1 MMRTAAI
8 LTALFLALA
17 TCAIAV
23 EQPRLIPRSA
33 HIDRPV
39 EQVFD
44 TVQRYFS
51 DPSLSLFRLVSADR
65 KSGTI
70 VARRTGIDTAHWTEW
85 AFCEAEPMKMIYQF
99 EDGTTTVTVKLEAS
113 GNNRTFASVTA
124 DFQGTYGLAS
134 AENKI
139 ACVSKGSLEENIL
152 AVARGA
158 ASHPSN

>member
-1 MMRTAAI
+1 MRTTAI
-8 LTALFLALA
+8 LTAVFLALA
-17 TCAIAV
+17 TAAIAV

-33 HIDRPV
+33 RIDRPV

-44 TVQRYFS
+44 TLKQYFS
-51 DPSLSLFRLVSADR
+51 GPSLSMFNLVSADR
-65 KSGTI
+65 KNGTI
-70 VARRTGIDTAHWTEW
+70 VARRAGIDTAHWTDW
-85 AFCEAEPMKMIYQF
+85 AFCEAEPMKMIYKF
-99 EDGTTTVTVKLEAS
+99 EDGTATVTVKVEAS

-134 AENKI
+134 SENKI